1 LILLSVRENN
11 SDMPE
16 KLKYCVYV
24 LFSHAD
30 EKLYIGYTENL
41 QQRLT
46 AHFHGQSPA
55 TAPRRPFTLLYCE
68 YHLAKRDAM
77 RRETYFKSS
86 SGKRT
91 LKLMCKDSLEEL
103 RPE

>member
-1 LILLSVRENN
+1 VSA
-11 SDMPE
+11 

-41 QQRLT
+41 KQRLS
-46 AHFHGQSPA
+46 AHFHGKSPA

-68 YHLAKRDAM
+68 YHLAKKDAA
-77 RRETYFKSS
+77 RREMYFKTSA
-86 SGKRT
+86 GKRA
-91 LKLMCKDSLEEL
+91 LKLMCRDSLAEL
-103 RPE
+103 RSE

>member
-1 LILLSVRENN
+1 
-11 SDMPE
+11 MPA
-16 KLKYCVYV
+16 KLKYCVCV

-46 AHFHGQSPA
+46 THFNGQSPA
-55 TAPRRPFTLLYCE
+55 TAPRRPFTLLFCE
-68 YHLAKRDAM
+68 YYLVKKDAA
-77 RRETYFKSS
+77 RRELYLKTSA
-86 SGKRT
+86 GKRT